1 MIEVARLS
9 SPDAL
14 SSLVLMSAFLL
25 FLNHMKWYWVI
36 LLLLISVFVR
46 LDNLILA
53 SLISVSFL
61 FSSSYKRDRSM
72 VLIIIT
78 CIATMLLYAFIVLK
92 TSEYDNGFES
102 FYGGLYKK
110 GNPLLLFYEAFVG
123 LNTLQTSYLAV
134 VGISL
139 VAVFYKKDTSLRQLN
154 SSQYLF
160 LIVLASS
167 LVRYILFPDLTT
179 RFFLA
184 VYVLSW
190 VFIVESIAGLG
201 KIPVNNQS

>member
-1 MIEVARLS
+1 
-9 SPDAL
+9 
-14 SSLVLMSAFLL
+14 MSAFLL
-25 FLNHMKWYWVI
+25 FLNHIKWYWVI

-46 LDNLILA
+46 LDNLVLA
-53 SLISVSFL
+53 SMISVSLL
-61 FSSSYKRDRSM
+61 FSSSYKRERSM
-72 VLIIIT
+72 VLIIIA
-78 CIATMLLYAFIVLK
+78 CIAAMLLYAFIVLK

-110 GNPLLLFYEAFVG
+110 GNPLRLLNEAFVG
-123 LNTLQTSYLAV
+123 LNTLQTSYLGV

-139 VAVFYKKDTSLRQLN
+139 VALFYKKRRSLRQLD

-160 LIVLASS
+160 LMVLASS

-184 VYVLSW
+184 VYILSW
-190 VFIVESIAGLG
+190 VFIVESIAGIRE
-201 KIPVNNQS
+201 IPNEQSNRVKHSR